1 MRTALQCGVPGAP
14 KRVLGLVQLKL
25 NPGERRRKH
34 SLDLTDR
41 IASTLHSP
49 HRRLEPGRALCI
61 ALRVPTSPTHENTL
75 FNTL

>member
-1 MRTALQCGVPGAP
+1 
-14 KRVLGLVQLKL
+14 
-25 NPGERRRKH
+25 KH